1 LRARAPRVVVALLG
15 LRQPLV
21 LERTEAAGHAVDRHT
36 GPHAHRELGAGG
48 PHPCLHV
55 WRHRDARLAR
65 VEKPMQERDGEG
77 GAVEDQLERR
87 PARLLLAALPILR
100 DLLLHV
106 GFLLRTRP
114 PASSTS
120 TCAAVLREGARAR
133 AVSTLGEGQLT
144 LTSGRPT

>member
-1 LRARAPRVVVALLG
+1 MREQDPPLELALLG
-15 LRQPLV
+15 LRQHLV
-21 LERTEAAGHAVDRHT
+21 LERTDAAGPPVARHT
-36 GPHAHRELGAGG
+36 GPHARRELGAGG

-87 PARLLLAALPILR
+87 PARLLLAAVPILR

-120 TCAAVLREGARAR
+120 
-133 AVSTLGEGQLT
+133 
-144 LTSGRPT
+144 P